1 MSKFAKL
8 LSQDS
13 KSTLSQRAQILAEE
27 AVAEVEDF
35 INKIKKEKREL
46 TNQILNL
53 TDLAPENTYSL
64 RPGSKEFKAKEWV
77 AELHQCR
84 MDLALKE
91 IELKEAQAIYDEW
104 FGDAKTEDTK

>member
-13 KSTLSQRAQILAEE
+13 KSTLSQRAKILAEDT
-27 AVAEVEDF
+27 VSEVEDF
-35 INKIKKEKREL
+35 INRIKKEKRDL

-64 RPGSKEFKAKEWV
+64 RPGSKEFDAKKWV

-104 FGDAKTEDTK
+104 FKEDETEK

>member
-1 MSKFAKL
+1 MSKFVSM

-13 KSTLSQRAQILAEE
+13 KSTLSQRAEILAEE
-27 AVAEVEDF
+27 ALTEVQDF
-35 INKIKKEKREL
+35 MNKLKREKREL
-46 TNQILNL
+46 TSQILNL

-64 RPGSKEFKAKEWV
+64 RPGSKDFKAKEWV

-104 FGDAKTEDTK
+104 FGEAKSEK

>member
-1 MSKFAKL
+1 MSKFVSM

-13 KSTLSQRAQILAEE
+13 KSTLSQRAEILAEE
-27 AVAEVEDF
+27 ALTEVQDF
-35 INKIKKEKREL
+35 MNKLKREKREL
-46 TNQILNL
+46 TSQILNL

-64 RPGSKEFKAKEWV
+64 RPSSKDFKAKEWV

-104 FGDAKTEDTK
+104 FGEAKSEK